1 MANTYHTLKE
11 LRQRFFRGEVTRE
24 ELEREVERITGRQ
37 MPLDYQPKRRGGENN
52 GTHPGAVE
60 NR

>member
-37 MPLDYQPKRRGGENN
+37 MPLDYQPNRRGGGSHE
-52 GTHPGAVE
+52 AAD
-60 NR
+60 